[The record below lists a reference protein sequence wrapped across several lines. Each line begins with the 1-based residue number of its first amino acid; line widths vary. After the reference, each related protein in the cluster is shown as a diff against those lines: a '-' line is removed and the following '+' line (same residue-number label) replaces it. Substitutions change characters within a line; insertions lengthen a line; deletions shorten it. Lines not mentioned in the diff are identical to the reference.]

1 MYALQDLRSFHSL
14 LIAAGLISI
23 IGARFEDRSPRG
35 TGSSLDSIV
44 LVGYSSHRDGRS
56 FIRWTFEHGDG
67 DTDGGCAR
75 FIKGWGEKRSM
86 PLTNWMRGICGG
98 CGYFSYRRDLI
109 LLTLMD
115 FQAKLVRTR
124 RAGFSAELDSVFH
137 KIVSV
142 SIVLKFG
149 LMAEN
154 KLLFLEFPLPRGL
167 GTISIFGIQSGLRGK
182 LHTKGEILGGEKAT
196 KRGGIPEISNN
207 TEIPK

>member
-1 MYALQDLRSFHSL
+1 MGRETKYAVDKLDEGDLRRMWLFL
-14 LIAAGLISI
+14 VQEG
-23 IGARFEDRSPRG
+23 FNFV
-35 TGSSLDSIV
+35 DSY
-44 LVGYSSHRDGRS
+44 GFR
-56 FIRWTFEHGDG
+56 
-67 DTDGGCAR
+67 
-75 FIKGWGEKRSM
+75 
-86 PLTNWMRGICGG
+86 
-98 CGYFSYRRDLI
+98 
-109 LLTLMD
+109 
-115 FQAKLVRTR
+115 AKLVRTR

>member
-56 FIRWTFEHGDG
+56 FVRWTFEHGDG

-98 CGYFSYRRDLI
+98 CGYSSLQEGFNFVDSYG
-109 LLTLMD
+109 
-115 FQAKLVRTR
+115 FWAKLVRTR
-124 RAGFSAELDSVFH
+124 RAGFSVDSVFH

-142 SIVLKFG
+142 SIV
-149 LMAEN
+149 
-154 KLLFLEFPLPRGL
+154 PR
-167 GTISIFGIQSGLRGK
+167 SS
-182 LHTKGEILGGEKAT
+182 
-196 KRGGIPEISNN
+196 
-207 TEIPK
+207 

>member
-56 FIRWTFEHGDG
+56 FVRWTFEHGDG

-86 PLTNWMRGICGG
+86 RVDKLDEGDLRRMWLFLVQEGFN
-98 CGYFSYRRDLI
+98 FVDSYG
-109 LLTLMD
+109 
-115 FQAKLVRTR
+115 FWAKLVRTR
-124 RAGFSAELDSVFH
+124 RAGFSVDSVFH

-142 SIVLKFG
+142 SIV
-149 LMAEN
+149 
-154 KLLFLEFPLPRGL
+154 PR
-167 GTISIFGIQSGLRGK
+167 SS
-182 LHTKGEILGGEKAT
+182 
-196 KRGGIPEISNN
+196 
-207 TEIPK
+207 

>member
-115 FQAKLVRTR
+115 SGQNSFA
-124 RAGFSAELDSVFH
+124 LDALPHSVFH

-142 SIVLKFG
+142 SIV
-149 LMAEN
+149 
-154 KLLFLEFPLPRGL
+154 PR
-167 GTISIFGIQSGLRGK
+167 SS
-182 LHTKGEILGGEKAT
+182 
-196 KRGGIPEISNN
+196 
-207 TEIPK
+207 

>member
-23 IGARFEDRSPRG
+23 IGGRFEDRSPRG

-56 FIRWTFEHGDG
+56 FVRWTFEHGDG

-115 FQAKLVRTR
+115 SGQNSFA
-124 RAGFSAELDSVFH
+124 LDAR
-137 KIVSV
+137 VSV
-142 SIVLKFG
+142 RSSIAFSTKS
-149 LMAEN
+149 
-154 KLLFLEFPLPRGL
+154 FPFRLSRDRPE
-167 GTISIFGIQSGLRGK
+167 IQ
-182 LHTKGEILGGEKAT
+182 INGGE
-196 KRGGIPEISNN
+196 
-207 TEIPK
+207 